1 MADFVAGQYV
11 IDELSDKIEEVVMEA
26 NGSGV
31 PPANM
36 ISMTAVGRD
45 KKVTLKFKPPANT
58 VVENQLICTVKK
70 LMVRRK
76 VGSAPTDMNDGTLLL
91 LLEGDNIHNYE
102 NTAYED
108 TGLTNGTEYFYR
120 FFTMSD
126 HDVWNINDANVVS
139 AIPKEYTLLG
149 FRIKK
154 AESDPDTRVEYTEGA
169 VGFTP
174 AGVNLSTGVF
184 DYGSFAD
191 LWFVKDNKPVML
203 NADGTEAYELD
214 PNDYTKKAD
223 GTASEI
229 SDTSQS
235 KNAMSKI
242 PCVWLKMWEDS
253 TYEYC
258 NICDIQL
265 TDEYHAY
272 AHQRS
277 DGTIADY
284 AYMSMFEGSLISS
297 KVRSLKGQTP
307 MNTQTGANEL
317 TYAKANGS
325 LWSTRSWSHYNLINM
340 LLILMGKST
349 NIQSKFGY
357 GHYNGGSAASSL
369 LKTGTLSDKGQF
381 YGTSGNIAMKCF
393 HIENHYGDI
402 WERIEGMVT
411 NGSTHILVKE
421 APPYN
426 TSGSGY
432 TDTGVVPGGTS
443 GGYINAAKMTQ
454 YGLIPKTASGSDST
468 YYADGLWF
476 AANCYA
482 FVGGACNAGLRV
494 GALALDMSDA
504 LSASTWHGGAAL
516 SCEQP
521 IGA

>member
-76 VGSAPTDMNDGTLLL
+76 VGSAPTDMNDGTQLL
-91 LLEGDNIHNYE
+91 LLEGNDIHNYE
-102 NTAYED
+102 STAYED

-214 PNDYTKKAD
+214 PSDYTKKAD

-284 AYMSMFEGSLISS
+284 VYMSMFEGSLISS

-307 MNTQTGANEL
+307 MNSQTGANEL

-325 LWSTRSWSHYNLINM
+325 LWSTRSWSQYNLINM

-349 NIQSKFGY
+349 N
-357 GHYNGGSAASSL
+357 
-369 LKTGTLSDKGQF
+369 
-381 YGTSGNIAMKCF
+381 
-393 HIENHYGDI
+393 IENHYGDI

-476 AANCYA
+476 STNCYA
-482 FVGGACNAGLRV
+482 LVGGACSYGLRV
-494 GALALDMSDA
+494 GAFALDVDSA
-504 LSASTWHGGAAL
+504 LSISGWGIGAAL